1 MIEYYAGNFPLW
13 LAPDQ
18 VRILT
23 IGDELA
29 LVNYARKINNE
40 LRTDL
45 VRPDVDLSTDKIKGK
60 IRDGL
65 MAKFSAPSK

>member
-60 IRDGL
+60 I
-65 MAKFSAPSK
+65 SAPSK